1 MTDDLANTLRELGP
15 GYREVADRLFAAR
28 EMPKS
33 FRRLVFWGRP
43 RWLAAASLAAV
54 VGFAAIFAFSPSR
67 CKSRAVAFGGEYGLA
82 LAMDDASIGEM
93 IRTQNADGSWKNDF
107 LTKRNAAALKGCE
120 AADARIAYKKA
131 MRNLRLRGVL

>member
-1 MTDDLANTLRELGP
+1 MTDDLVNTLRELGP

-28 EMPKS
+28 EMPNS
-33 FRRLVFWGRP
+33 FRRLVFWGSP
-43 RWLAAASLAAV
+43 RLLAAASLAAV
-54 VGFAAIFAFSPSR
+54 VGFAALFAFATSR
-67 CKSRAVAFGGEYGLA
+67 CKSRAVAFGGEYSLA

-120 AADARIAYKKA
+120 ASGARIAYKKA